1 MSIVCRIGIYGRGLY
16 ADPLVTVISRRLILG
31 QEGVLKNLLIIIVFI
46 DISFSSVY
54 NIINCLVKITIKQD
68 LNISTVF

>member
-1 MSIVCRIGIYGRGLY
+1 MY

-31 QEGVLKNLLIIIVFI
+31 QEGMLKNLLIIIVFI

-54 NIINCLVKITIKQD
+54 NIINCLVKIAIIQG
-68 LNISTVF
+68 LSIFLVF